1 MFVAKRVF
9 LTKGVGRHRE
19 KLTSFEMAL
28 RDASIADQNLV
39 RVSSIFPPHCRIVSR
54 REGAKKLRSG
64 AVTFVVMSENA
75 TNEPHR
81 LIAASVG
88 VAIPKDAATY
98 GYLSEHHSFGQTEKV
113 AGDYAEDLAAG
124 MLATTLGVELDYD
137 KSYDERKE
145 QWRISGQ
152 IVRTLNT
159 SQTAVGDKNGLWTTV
174 IAACIL
180 LAPES

>member
-39 RVSSIFPPHCRIVSR
+39 RVSSIFPPHCKIISR
-54 REGAKKLRSG
+54 REGAKKLSSG

-88 VAIPKDAATY
+88 VAIPKNSDTY

-137 KSYDERKE
+137 RSYDERKE
-145 QWRISGQ
+145 QWKISGQ
-152 IVRTLNT
+152 IVRTLNI
-159 SQTAVGDKNGLWTTV
+159 SQTAVGDKKGLWTTV

-180 LAPES
+180 LSPDA

>member
-28 RDASIADQNLV
+28 RDAGIADQNLV
-39 RVSSIFPPHCRIVSR
+39 RVSSIFPPHCRIIPR
-54 REGAKKLRSG
+54 KEGVKKLRSG

-88 VAIPKDAATY
+88 VAIPKNADVY
-98 GYLSEHHSFGQTEKV
+98 GYLSEHHSYGQTEKV

-137 KSYDERKE
+137 RSYDERKE
-145 QWRISGQ
+145 QWKISGQ
-152 IVRTLNT
+152 IVRTLNI
-159 SQTAVGDKNGLWTTV
+159 SQTAVGDKHGRWTTV
-174 IAACIL
+174 IACCVL
-180 LAPES
+180 LPPED

>member
-28 RDASIADQNLV
+28 RNAGIADQNLV
-39 RVSSIFPPHCRIVSR
+39 RVSSIFPPHCRIISR
-54 REGAKKLRSG
+54 KAGAKRLRSG
-64 AVTFVVMSENA
+64 AVTFIVMSENA

-88 VAIPKDAATY
+88 VAIPKNSDTY
-98 GYLSEHHSFGQTEKV
+98 GYLSEHHSYGQTEKV
-113 AGDYAEDLAAG
+113 AGEYAEDLAAG

-152 IVRTLNT
+152 IVRTLNVC
-159 SQTAVGDKNGLWTTV
+159 QTAVGDKKGHWTTV
-174 IAACIL
+174 IAGCVL
-180 LAPES
+180 LPPES

>member
-39 RVSSIFPPHCRIVSR
+39 RVSSIFPPHCRIISR
-54 REGAKKLRSG
+54 KEGAKKLRSG

-88 VAIPKDAATY
+88 VAIPKNSDTY
-98 GYLSEHHSFGQTEKV
+98 GYLSEHHSYGQTEKV

-145 QWRISGQ
+145 QWKISGQ
-152 IVRTLNT
+152 IVRTMNI
-159 SQTAVGDKNGLWTTV
+159 SQTAVGDKKGHWTTV
-174 IAACIL
+174 ISACIL
-180 LAPES
+180 LAPED